1 MHLLIPDLLL
11 PRAHAREVLADLPLP
26 GLARLLAQTR
36 ETRREEK
43 QAALQRSLPATRW
56 LLDAFGHAADLDC
69 APIVQALRAAD
80 GLDGLAAHWHVVQ
93 PCHFAVAR
101 DHVQLGI
108 DRLALR
114 PDEAQAL
121 LASARPLLDEDG
133 IAVEVGP
140 SGRWYWRDP
149 QFDALLC
156 AEPARAIG
164 RNVDLW
170 LPDVAPGADPAPAR
184 RWRRLLN
191 EVQMLWFDHPVN
203 RAREAEAAPPVNA
216 LWLYGGGPLVAAATR
231 PEAGARAA
239 AAAIAPADAA
249 MNAARPR
256 DAVGANT
263 AQAVLRGL
271 ALLAAR
277 PLVARDPAAEALVL
291 LDDLAGPA
299 ARNDWASW
307 RDALLAL
314 ERDWFAPLAQAGR
327 TPTLTVCSEADWRT
341 RTARTGP
348 RWQFWK
354 RPSLVEALSA

>member
-56 LLDAFGHAADLDC
+56 LLDAFGHAADLDR

-80 GLDGLAAHWHVVQ
+80 GLDGLAAHWHLVQ

-140 SGRWYWRDP
+140 SGEHGKPNLDVKKLPNRYGSDAEGAGDMFRVTTLPVGDPPRTEDGQVELWAGTQGIHVFRAQCARLLQMDVSKIRVTPAELGGGFGGKSGDDNCSVIAAMLARRSGKPVKLIHTREEEFLASHPRMPMRYWVKLGFSKAGKVLAKEIKMWADNGAYTGPTTGTRAATP
-149 QFDALLC
+149 RCRAM
-156 AEPARAIG
+156 PSAIG
-164 RNVDLW
+164 
-170 LPDVAPGADPAPAR
+170 
-184 RWRRLLN
+184 
-191 EVQMLWFDHPVN
+191 
-203 RAREAEAAPPVNA
+203 
-216 LWLYGGGPLVAAATR
+216 
-231 PEAGARAA
+231 
-239 AAAIAPADAA
+239 
-249 MNAARPR
+249 
-256 DAVGANT
+256 
-263 AQAVLRGL
+263 
-271 ALLAAR
+271 
-277 PLVARDPAAEALVL
+277 
-291 LDDLAGPA
+291 
-299 ARNDWASW
+299 
-307 RDALLAL
+307 
-314 ERDWFAPLAQAGR
+314 
-327 TPTLTVCSEADWRT
+327 
-341 RTARTGP
+341 
-348 RWQFWK
+348 
-354 RPSLVEALSA
+354 